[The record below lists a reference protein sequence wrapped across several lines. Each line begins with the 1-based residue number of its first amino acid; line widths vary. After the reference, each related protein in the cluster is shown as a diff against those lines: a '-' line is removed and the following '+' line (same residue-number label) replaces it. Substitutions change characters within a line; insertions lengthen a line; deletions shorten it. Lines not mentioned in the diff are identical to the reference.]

1 VGSAEAG
8 AMLAAWRRAGAH
20 LSGAPPFALRWT
32 RSCFCGRTV
41 LGGQVA
47 SSPEMGFPFFTGSE
61 ENRGPLYDETHVNH
75 EGEHLPFDNG
85 PQGDK
90 IPGVG
95 PPVADFP
102 SAVPLMAVR
111 LGDRIL
117 VTVPGEMTVEMGRR
131 TRAAVM
137 AAAGSASG
145 VKGVAIA
152 GYANEYLHYFTTP
165 EEYEWQAYEG
175 GSTVFGKYS
184 SNLIMGDL
192 AALAGDLVRGA
203 PAPPPVAFD
212 PRNGVVPDTRPYESG
227 ADHGDVV
234 AQPAPVQR
242 LGRASFSWRG
252 SPRGLDRPL
261 DSAFLSVERR
271 AGRRWR
277 HVTDDLG
284 LEIVWR
290 VDDAGRYDAQWQIPL
305 STAAGAYRFVVTAN
319 RYRLESA
326 PFSVAPSTA
335 LTVRS
340 LGRRGSRVLVELRY
354 PPVDDLNDLTTHP
367 TTASGGRVR
376 ARVGR
381 RAVFARSR
389 RGRVFAIRAPAGEQV
404 RIGAGAAR
412 DRFGNRNRDT
422 VVVDAA

>member
-1 VGSAEAG
+1 
-8 AMLAAWRRAGAH
+8 
-20 LSGAPPFALRWT
+20 
-32 RSCFCGRTV
+32 
-41 LGGQVA
+41 
-47 SSPEMGFPFFTGSE
+47 
-61 ENRGPLYDETHVNH
+61 
-75 EGEHLPFDNG
+75 
-85 PQGDK
+85 
-90 IPGVG
+90 
-95 PPVADFP
+95 
-102 SAVPLMAVR
+102 
-111 LGDRIL
+111 
-117 VTVPGEMTVEMGRR
+117 MGRR

-192 AALAGDLVRGA
+192 AALAGDLVHGA
-203 PAPPPVAFD
+203 PASPPVAFD

-290 VDDAGRYDAQWQIPL
+290 VDAFTRWFSRNDRTVKKVATERITARRNPDATNASVIR
-305 STAAGAYRFVVTAN
+305 N
-319 RYRLESA
+319 RRPRLRKSA
-326 PFSVAPSTA
+326 S
-335 LTVRS
+335 
-340 LGRRGSRVLVELRY
+340 G
-354 PPVDDLNDLTTHP
+354 DLTARSTLCI
-367 TTASGGRVR
+367 R
-376 ARVGR
+376 AR
-381 RAVFARSR
+381 AR
-389 RGRVFAIRAPAGEQV
+389 
-404 RIGAGAAR
+404 
-412 DRFGNRNRDT
+412 
-422 VVVDAA
+422 